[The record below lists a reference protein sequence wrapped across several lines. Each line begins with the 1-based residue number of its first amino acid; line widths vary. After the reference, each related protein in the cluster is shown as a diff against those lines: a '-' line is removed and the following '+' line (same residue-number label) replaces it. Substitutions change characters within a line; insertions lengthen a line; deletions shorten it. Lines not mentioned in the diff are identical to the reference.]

1 MRLDYCWGGLV
12 DMTQDRLPH
21 AGERNGLYY
30 AMGYSG
36 HGTQMSVHM
45 GERMAAVMNGDTR
58 ANPWQGR
65 DWPAIPGHFGPP
77 WFLPAVG
84 LYYSLKDK
92 LA

>member
-1 MRLDYCWGGLV
+1 
-12 DMTQDRLPH
+12 
-21 AGERNGLYY
+21 
-30 AMGYSG
+30 
-36 HGTQMSVHM
+36 MSVHM
-45 GERMAAVMNGDTR
+45 GERMAAVMNGDAG

>member
-1 MRLDYCWGGLV
+1 MPCEPLGVARREELWTLPLIEPEGEQLG
-12 DMTQDRLPH
+12 QD
-21 AGERNGLYY
+21 GEQGK
-30 AMGYSG
+30 AAAI
-36 HGTQMSVHM
+36 
-45 GERMAAVMNGDTR
+45 AAVELHESR
-58 ANPWQGR
+58 QGR